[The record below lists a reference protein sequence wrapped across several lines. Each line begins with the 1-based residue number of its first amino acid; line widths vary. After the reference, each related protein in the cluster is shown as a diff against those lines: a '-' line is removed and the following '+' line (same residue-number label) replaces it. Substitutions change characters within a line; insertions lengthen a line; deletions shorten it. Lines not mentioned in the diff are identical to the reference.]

1 MAYNRLN
8 FLKKVLEMQELVLKI
23 QREQS
28 DIYMKEIFWQHIA
41 PKYHI
46 SYRTF
51 HNWLGI
57 NAKYEIKK
65 YDP

>member
-8 FLKKVLEMQELVLKI
+8 FLKKVLEMQELVLRV
-23 QREQS
+23 QNEYP
-28 DIYMKEIFWQHIA
+28 DLYLKEIYWRYVE
-41 PKYHI
+41 PRYLI

-65 YDP
+65 YEP